1 MLWKLRSS
9 RLMDIRRCIKTLASA
24 HALLLSTYRIQK
36 DRKMEVEF
44 GEAGSTGVFL
54 WFTMAR
60 PKPAC
65 PEQSKKGQMAG
76 MGDRNRLRAMADWST
91 VDKIGLFELFQIA
104 GTNY

>member
-9 RLMDIRRCIKTLASA
+9 RLMDVCRCIKLLASA
-24 HALLLSTYRIQK
+24 HTLLSTYRKSRRWQA
-36 DRKMEVEF
+36 VEF
-44 GEAGSTGVFL
+44 GEAGSSGVFL

-76 MGDRNRLRAMADWST
+76 MGDRNRLRAMADWLT
-91 VDKIGLFELFQIA
+91 GDKIGLIELFQIA